1 MTLRDNPLGEV
12 RLPLMISA
20 AAALLVAIIVAVALI
35 VSDRRETF
43 QSEAYGV
50 TRRIGDAVAA
60 PVSGAIATPV
70 RWSDSAF
77 QGFAGYFLAVSENR
91 RLKAELQVAQSW
103 QQRAVQLQDASDRY
117 RALLGLRTDPPIPMV
132 AGRTVTE
139 SRGPFANTRLIDV
152 GSERGIVVGNP
163 VMSENGLIGR
173 VVGVTKGVSRVLL
186 LTDVASRTPILVDRT
201 NARAILTGDGG
212 GRPRL
217 DYMRGRDPIRLN
229 DLVLT
234 SGDGG
239 VLPRGL
245 PVGRAVKG
253 LDGSWRVALASDTAS
268 IDYVRVL
275 LFQDFR
281 QLADLKSLDHSQPS
295 PPAEPVV
302 PVSSAQVT
310 AATEALPRLQ
320 PPRVARPAP
329 SPRQTSASRS
339 PIAQPSTPPSVPAV
353 ARGNGAAAAP
363 DILEIPH

>member
-1 MTLRDNPLGEV
+1 
-12 RLPLMISA
+12 MISA
-20 AAALLVAIIVAVALI
+20 AAALLVAIVVAVALI
-35 VSDRRETF
+35 ASDRRETF
-43 QSEAYGV
+43 QTEAYGV

-70 RWSDSAF
+70 RWSDAAS
-77 QGFAGYFLAVSENR
+77 QGVAGYFFAVSENR
-91 RLKAELQVAQSW
+91 RLKAELQVAKAW
-103 QQRAVQLQDASDRY
+103 RQRAVQLQDTSDRY
-117 RALLGLRTDPPIPMV
+117 RAMLGLKTDPPIPMV
-132 AGRTVTE
+132 AARTVTE
-139 SRGPFANTRLIDV
+139 SHGPFANTRLIDA

-173 VVGVTKGVSRVLL
+173 IVGVTKGVSRVLMI
-186 LTDVASRTPILVDRT
+186 TDVASRTPILVDRT

-253 LDGSWRVALASDTAS
+253 LDGSWRVALASDTAP
-268 IDYVRVL
+268 IDFVRVL

-281 QLADLKSLDHSQPS
+281 QLADLKALDHSQP
-295 PPAEPVV
+295 PPPSEPVSPG
-302 PVSSAQVT
+302 PVLQAPD
-310 AATEALPRLQ
+310 ATGALLRLQ
-320 PPRVARPAP
+320 PPKISNLAPRVRTNPRSRIQTSEPPVAPAGLVAARPNSGPAP
-329 SPRQTSASRS
+329 VS
-339 PIAQPSTPPSVPAV
+339 
-353 ARGNGAAAAP
+353 
-363 DILEIPH
+363 DIQEIPH